1 MEKYNKTTY
10 DTIKDKVGSKIFFQF
25 FSDYTKYLASI
36 PDEVNYI
43 TKNIDNWFMVEITEQ
58 KGNRPMEIAHIIITG
73 INLGSLVLIS
83 TIIAIGLYRVFM
95 Q

>member
-10 DTIKDKVGSKIFFQF
+10 DAIKDKVGSKIFFQF

-43 TKNIDNWFMVEITEQ
+43 TKNIDNWFMVEIT
-58 KGNRPMEIAHIIITG
+58 K
-73 INLGSLVLIS
+73 
-83 TIIAIGLYRVFM
+83 
-95 Q
+95 